1 MNRYLLIIFPI
12 IFSLLIPIYL
22 VETDYEFRAEV
33 RELLIDFGLKEPPTR
48 PYSESD
54 NFPIVYHALNT
65 KIKTIIPDKLNLN
78 SKQIP
83 DKLVIPSGTY
93 IYYGNTYNLVDEGL
107 YRFILPLEK
116 NEQRIVF
123 DGKNINSLMSAVT
136 WIYSHG
142 NSDNSKNIEELN
154 FKALNSK
161 IFGTCGTISIW
172 IEDLLESNDIKSR
185 VVQTLT
191 LDDWNTYDNGHTMIE
206 VYHVDLQKWIL
217 YDLDNNAYFLKNG
230 IPLSLIEFID
240 VVKHDN
246 YEIYLLATDTTLD
259 VSNFVANNDYE
270 YAFYAE
276 SVYAN
281 ENTLKIWY
289 KRVIQVPMISEDKFS
304 YFTTNNVEERKQM
317 ESYASRHKF
326 LPIDEFQSKFYG
338 NLG

>member
-1 MNRYLLIIFPI
+1 MNKYLLIIFPI

-123 DGKNINSLMSAVT
+123 DGKNINSLMSAVA

-240 VVKHDN
+240 AVKHDN
-246 YEIYLLATDTTLD
+246 YQIYILATDTTLD
-259 VSNFVANNDYE
+259 VSNFVANNEFE

-289 KRVIQVPMISEDKFS
+289 ERVIQVPMISEDKFS

-317 ESYASRHKF
+317 ESYASHHKF

>member
-1 MNRYLLIIFPI
+1 MNKYLLIIFPI

-240 VVKHDN
+240 AVKHDN
-246 YEIYLLATDTTLD
+246 YQIYILATDTTLD

-289 KRVIQVPMISEDKFS
+289 ERVIQVPMISEDKFS

-317 ESYASRHKF
+317 ESYASHHKF

>member
-54 NFPIVYHALNT
+54 NSPIVYHALNT
-65 KIKTIIPDKLNLN
+65 EIKTIIPDKLNLN

-123 DGKNINSLMSAVT
+123 DGKNINSLMSAVA

-240 VVKHDN
+240 AVKHDN
-246 YEIYLLATDTTLD
+246 YQIYILATDTTLD
-259 VSNFVANNDYE
+259 VSNFVANNEFE

-317 ESYASRHKF
+317 ESYASHHKF

>member
-1 MNRYLLIIFPI
+1 MNKYLLIIFPI

-240 VVKHDN
+240 AVKHDN
-246 YEIYLLATDTTLD
+246 YQIYILATDTTLD
-259 VSNFVANNDYE
+259 VSNFVANNEFE

-317 ESYASRHKF
+317 ESYASHHKF

-338 NLG
+338 NLD

>member
-317 ESYASRHKF
+317 ESYASHHKF

-338 NLG
+338 YLG

>member
-1 MNRYLLIIFPI
+1 VNRYLLIIFPI

-22 VETDYEFRAEV
+22 VETNYEFRAEV

-54 NFPIVYHALNT
+54 NSPIVYHALNT

-93 IYYGNTYNLVDEGL
+93 TYYGNTYNLVDEGL

-123 DGKNINSLMSAVT
+123 DGKNINSLMSAVA

-217 YDLDNNAYFLKNG
+217 YDLDSNVYFLKNG

-270 YAFYAE
+270 YAFYGE

-317 ESYASRHKF
+317 ESYASHHKF
-326 LPIDEFQSKFYG
+326 LPIDEFQSKFYD

>member
-1 MNRYLLIIFPI
+1 M
-12 IFSLLIPIYL
+12 
-22 VETDYEFRAEV
+22 
-33 RELLIDFGLKEPPTR
+33 
-48 PYSESD
+48 
-54 NFPIVYHALNT
+54 
-65 KIKTIIPDKLNLN
+65 
-78 SKQIP
+78 
-83 DKLVIPSGTY
+83 
-93 IYYGNTYNLVDEGL
+93 
-107 YRFILPLEK
+107 
-116 NEQRIVF
+116 
-123 DGKNINSLMSAVT
+123 
-136 WIYSHG
+136 
-142 NSDNSKNIEELN
+142 
-154 FKALNSK
+154 
-161 IFGTCGTISIW
+161 
-172 IEDLLESNDIKSR
+172 ESNDIKSR

-206 VYHVDLQKWIL
+206 VYRVDLQKWIL

-289 KRVIQVPMISEDKFS
+289 ERVIQVPMISEDKFS

-317 ESYASRHKF
+317 ESYASHHKF
-326 LPIDEFQSKFYG
+326 LPIDEFQSKVSTQVKHMTSTLNEFRSFFRPNKEASKFNVKEMIDKVLLLVKDEFVKNRITITINDSG
-338 NLG
+338 NFNLTGVENEFKHRLDGKIPPYMANLSWTKKVLFSSNFMNLESHTP

>member
-1 MNRYLLIIFPI
+1 MNKYLLIIFPI

-240 VVKHDN
+240 AVKHDN
-246 YEIYLLATDTTLD
+246 YQIYILATDTTLD

-317 ESYASRHKF
+317 ESYASHHKF

-338 NLG
+338 NLD

>member
-1 MNRYLLIIFPI
+1 MNKYLLIIFPI

-240 VVKHDN
+240 AVKHDN
-246 YEIYLLATDTTLD
+246 YQIYILATDTTLD
-259 VSNFVANNDYE
+259 VSNFVANNEFE

-317 ESYASRHKF
+317 ESYASHHKF